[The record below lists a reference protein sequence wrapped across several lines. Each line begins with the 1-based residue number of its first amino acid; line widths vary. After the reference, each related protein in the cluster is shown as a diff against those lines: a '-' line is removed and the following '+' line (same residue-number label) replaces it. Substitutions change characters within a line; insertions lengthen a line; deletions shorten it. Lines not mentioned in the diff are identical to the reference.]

1 MFLCA
6 QDTGRL
12 TKEQIER
19 MVADAEKY
27 KEEDEK
33 HQERVGAKGKLEQY
47 AYGLKTTIDDPKM
60 KDKISGEDRDTV
72 EKAVKEAQ
80 EWLAAH
86 DSAEKEEFESKQK
99 EVEGICQPIIMKLY
113 QGAGGAPGGMPGGM
127 PDFGGADGGA
137 EQQPASGPKV
147 EEVD

>member
-1 MFLCA
+1 
-6 QDTGRL
+6 
-12 TKEQIER
+12 

-33 HQERVGAKGKLEQY
+33 HQERVGKLEQY

-99 EVEGICQPIIMKLY
+99 EVEGVCTLHTQTHARTQI
-113 QGAGGAPGGMPGGM
+113 
-127 PDFGGADGGA
+127 
-137 EQQPASGPKV
+137 
-147 EEVD
+147 